1 MKKRVVFMN
10 LLAVIFITVG
20 VQAQNLKLPKSTD
33 LTNASSLV
41 LPSDKAGFEKDFLA
55 ALDPGSDLGIPADKL
70 SKLIGG
76 NKSYVSDVMGILGG
90 SEANDS
96 KLSKLT
102 GKNKAWK
109 STAKSLLGD
118 STAGKYFE
126 KVDKQLQSF
135 KTKYQVAKL
144 FL

>member
-1 MKKRVVFMN
+1 MKRRIFVIGFLLVAFMFSVN
-10 LLAVIFITVG
+10 VNAQG
-20 VQAQNLKLPKSTD
+20 VKLPSVGD
-33 LTNASSLV
+33 VGSLA
-41 LPSDKAGFEKDFLA
+41 LPADKAAFEKDFLA
-55 ALDPGSDLGIPADKL
+55 ALDPGTDLGIPADKL
-70 SKLIGG
+70 TKLLGG

-90 SEANDS
+90 SDSKDS

-109 STAKSLLGD
+109 TAATSLLGD
-118 STAGKYFE
+118 SMAGKYFT
-126 KVDKQLQSF
+126 KIDKQLQAL